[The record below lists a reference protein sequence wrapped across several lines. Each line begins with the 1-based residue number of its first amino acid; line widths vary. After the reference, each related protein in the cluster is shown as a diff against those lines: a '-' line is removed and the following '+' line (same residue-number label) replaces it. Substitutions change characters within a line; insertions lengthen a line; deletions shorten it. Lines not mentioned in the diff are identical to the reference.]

1 MFQNWSLNHRIPLKE
16 SGQSP
21 KGFEEGK
28 VSASSFDSLADRDTD
43 KGEEEWS
50 LRISSGS
57 SAVTL
62 LRSWSDLISFVW
74 TGRVPVLVHSRHLSV
89 LYYTHY
95 LTLIPSE

>member
-1 MFQNWSLNHRIPLKE
+1 MFQNWSLNHKIPLE
-16 SGQSP
+16 ELRQSP

-28 VSASSFDSLADRDTD
+28 VSTSSFDNLADWDTD

-50 LRISSGS
+50 LRISSGP

-62 LRSWSDLISFVW
+62 LRSWSDLISFVG
-74 TGRVPVLVHSRHLSV
+74 TGRVPVLVHSRHFSV
-89 LYYTHY
+89 LYYMHY